1 MYAHFSMEHFV
12 IGSKLVDLIG
22 QGDFG
27 FNFQLGLL
35 CHNQPQYVGTYHLST
50 NEHALS

>member
-1 MYAHFSMEHFV
+1 MYAHFGIV
-12 IGSKLVDLIG
+12 IKSKLVDLIG

-27 FNFQLGLL
+27 YFKLGLL